1 MTSTSLAQKPT
12 MSSQYP
18 LLLFGH
24 SVVSD
29 SLQPRGLK
37 DTRLSCPSPSPGVHS
52 DLCPLSWWCHPTTSS
67 SVIPSSSCPQSSP
80 ASGSFPMSWLFPP
93 GSQRTRASASA
104 SASVL
109 PMNIQHCFPLG
120 FTGLISLLFKRLP
133 RVFSSTIIQKHQ
145 FSGTQPSLWSNSH
158 IHTWLLEKP

>member
-1 MTSTSLAQKPT
+1 

-29 SLQPRGLK
+29 SLQPCGLK
-37 DTRLSCPSPSPGVHS
+37 DTSLSCPSPSPGVHS
-52 DLCPLSWWCHPTTSS
+52 DLCPLSWWCHPTISS

-80 ASGSFPMSWLFPP
+80 ASGSFPFSWLFPP

-104 SASVL
+104 LASVL
-109 PMNIQHCFPLG
+109 PMNIQRCFPLG
-120 FTGLISLLFKRLP
+120 LTGLISLLFKRLP